1 MITRPR
7 PRIVFANSPTS
18 SHMGL
23 GQTTAKGRRIS
34 VANRPLHGSGQLL
47 RPDQTP
53 MDVVAADLASG
64 KPLTGAE
71 ALQVMATVRLIRA
84 GL

>member
-1 MITRPR
+1 
-7 PRIVFANSPTS
+7 
-18 SHMGL
+18 
-23 GQTTAKGRRIS
+23 
-34 VANRPLHGSGQLL
+34 
-47 RPDQTP
+47 